1 MTTNYFRFRR
11 WRIRHRILSLP
22 TATSHVTCSG
32 LAWTATSVAQD
43 RLWGIR

>member
-1 MTTNYFRFRR
+1 MTIFHTYRR
-11 WRIRHRILSLP
+11 RMRHRILSLP